1 MYSVLA
7 ALSPY
12 HQPSCSHWLGGFWV
26 LDPQARLCLRAE
38 QPVKRPA
45 GSLAGP
51 QAKSMSPSSAL
62 GSPELRTVPVV
73 RQALKDLLNELLS
86 LNCPIWTSLGQNG

>member
-26 LDPQARLCLRAE
+26 LDPQA
-38 QPVKRPA
+38 
-45 GSLAGP
+45 
-51 QAKSMSPSSAL
+51 KSMSPSSAL
-62 GSPELRTVPVV
+62 GSPELRTVPVLC
-73 RQALKDLLNELLS
+73 QALKDLLNELLS